1 MDNKVDN
8 NETMV
13 RRDRE
18 KKLRRKK
25 IRRTIIT
32 LLLIILVIVGIWI
45 YNYRISKGVFPWQ
58 DDKSSSSGPVM
69 SQTTIREETYVTSI
83 DVSGSVV
90 AFDTQKVQMRANG
103 SVTEVYVKEGDRV
116 KKGQLLATLDDSNEQ
131 YEVANLEK
139 QLETAKMGGTTSAR
153 DIELMEM
160 RLDSAKSKLDNMKAY
175 ADFDGVVVSVPIR
188 EGDYYTAGNA
198 AITIIDDSKLKA
210 TVEVDEI
217 DIQMVELGT
226 KVDITSDSTPGQTI
240 EGRVSYIP
248 MVGRYTNQGIGVMDV
263 EIIIDNPPESLK
275 PGFSFGGT
283 IEVGSEQKMLLV
295 AQAAVTTSRG
305 VSSVTKVMD
314 DGSYQKVNVTVKYLG
329 ENLYQI
335 LGGDVKDGDV
345 VVYSN
350 SSDWSS
356 LMGMAGGGP
365 GRGF

>member
-1 MDNKVDN
+1 MDN
-8 NETMV
+8 NETLV
-13 RRDRE
+13 RTDRE

-25 IRRTIIT
+25 IRRTILTI
-32 LLLIILVIVGIWI
+32 LLILLVIAGIWV
-45 YNYRISKGVFPWQ
+45 YNYRLSKGVFPWQ
-58 DDKSSSSGPVM
+58 AQKSTSNAPTM
-69 SQTTIREETYVTSI
+69 SKTTIREETYVTSI

-116 KKGQLLATLDDSNEQ
+116 KKGQLLATLDDSDEQ
-131 YEVANLEK
+131 YEVANYAK
-139 QLETAKMGGTTSAR
+139 QIETAKLGGTTSAR

-160 RLDSAKSKLDNMKAY
+160 RLDSAKKKLDNMKAY
-175 ADFDGVVVSVPIR
+175 ADFDGVVVSVSIR

>member
-1 MDNKVDN
+1 MDN
-8 NETMV
+8 NETLV
-13 RRDRE
+13 RTDRE

-25 IRRTIIT
+25 IRRTILTI
-32 LLLIILVIVGIWI
+32 LLILLVIAGIWV
-45 YNYRISKGVFPWQ
+45 YNYRLSKGVFPWQ
-58 DDKSSSSGPVM
+58 AQKNTSNAPTM
-69 SQTTIREETYVTSI
+69 SKTTIREETYVTSI

-116 KKGQLLATLDDSNEQ
+116 KKGQLLATLDDSDEQ
-131 YEVANLEK
+131 YEVANYAK
-139 QLETAKMGGTTSAR
+139 QIETAKLGGTTSAR

-160 RLDSAKSKLDNMKAY
+160 RLDSAKKKLDNMKAY
-175 ADFDGVVVSVPIR
+175 ADFDGVVVSVSIR

-356 LMGMAGGGP
+356 LMSMAGGGP

>member
-1 MDNKVDN
+1 MDN
-8 NETMV
+8 NETLV
-13 RRDRE
+13 RNDRE

-25 IRRTIIT
+25 IRRTILTI
-32 LLLIILVIVGIWI
+32 LLIVLVIAGIWV

-58 DDKSSSSGPVM
+58 EEKSSSSTQTM
-69 SQTTIREETYVTSI
+69 SKTTIREETYVTSI

-90 AFDTQKVQMRANG
+90 AYDTQKVQMRADG
-103 SVTEVYVKEGDRV
+103 SVTDVYVKEGDRV
-116 KKGQLLATLDDSNEQ
+116 KKGQLLATLDDSDEQ
-131 YEVANLEK
+131 YEVANYEK
-139 QLETAKMGGTTSAR
+139 QIETAKLGGTTSAR

-160 RLDSAKSKLDNMKAY
+160 RLDSAKKKLDNMKAY
-175 ADFDGVVVSVPIR
+175 ADFDGVVVTVDIR
-188 EGDYYTAGNA
+188 EGDYYKAGNT

-226 KVDITSDSTPGQTI
+226 KVDITSDSTPGVTI

-263 EIIIDNPPESLK
+263 EIIIDDPPASLK

-305 VSSVTKVMD
+305 VSSVTKLLD
-314 DGSYQKVNVTVKYLG
+314 DGSYQKVTVTVKYLG